1 VLTTKIVGLFGI
13 KHPIIMSGMNWLTEA
28 GLVSAVSDAGG
39 LGILGATQFTP
50 EGLREAIREIRRRTD
65 RPFGINQVLMVPRS
79 DENIKIALDERV
91 PVINYSL
98 GKPWF
103 VPQVH
108 EYGGKIAA
116 SVASVKHAARA
127 EKAGVDAVIIVGH
140 EAAAHG
146 GDVTSLV
153 LIPLVAN
160 RLKIPVIGAGGFFN
174 GKGLAA
180 ALVLGADAIA
190 MGTRFVLTKESVIH
204 DNFRRLCLKAGE
216 EDTLYHSAFDGMPG
230 RVLKT
235 RLAEAVMRDRLP
247 LIKWLSS
254 VSELRRRLN
263 LPAYEMIRGGLRMRK
278 AAEGL
283 SLFAQA
289 RLAAAAIRAKKAIED
304 GDDQQGILPIGQ
316 CCGGIDDV
324 PTCKEL
330 IERIVIEAEETLK
343 AARDKIIY
351 TVPQN

>member
-1 VLTTKIVGLFGI
+1 MMLSTRVINLLDITY
-13 KHPIIMSGMNWLTEA
+13 PIIMSGMNWLTEP
-28 GLVSAVSDAGG
+28 GLVSAVSNAGG

-50 EGLREAIREIRRRTD
+50 DGLRENIREIRRRTY
-65 RPFGINQVLMVPRS
+65 RPFGINQVLLVPRAE
-79 DENIKIALDERV
+79 ENIKIAIDEKV

-103 VPQVH
+103 IPQVH
-108 EYGGKIAA
+108 EYGGKVMAT
-116 SVASVKHAARA
+116 VTTVKHAARA
-127 EKAGVDAVIIVGH
+127 EKIGVDAVIVTGY

-160 RLKIPVIGAGGFFN
+160 RVKIPLIAAGGFFN

-190 MGTRFVLTKESVIH
+190 MGTRFMLTKESVIH
-204 DNFRRLCLKAGE
+204 DKFKQLCLKAGE

-235 RLAEAVMRDRLP
+235 KLAEAVMQDRLP
-247 LIKWLSS
+247 LAKWFCSASEVRQRLGLSI
-254 VSELRRRLN
+254 
-263 LPAYEMIRGGLRMRK
+263 YETIRSSLRMRK
-278 AAEGL
+278 AEEGL
-283 SLFAQA
+283 SIFAQA
-289 RLAAAAIRAKKAIED
+289 RLATAAVRAQKAIED
-304 GDDQQGILPIGQ
+304 GDEEQGILPVGQ

-324 PTCKEL
+324 PTCKKL
-330 IERIVIEAEETLK
+330 IERIVIEAEQALK
-343 AARDKIIY
+343 AVREKII
-351 TVPQN
+351 